1 MTLEFSQHHKLLTS
15 LGISSPIRLG
25 KGMEGH
31 VYDFSADQVIKIWL
45 NKFAD
50 EQHLTERKQFYEQI
64 NHSGLS
70 FATPLIHE
78 IGTDQG
84 TFYTLERKLSGV
96 RGDLFYLQADPSVKK
111 SLLTQYFAIL
121 GELLKVEITGN
132 YGEVL
137 SGPSGKTT
145 VTSWTEFLWIKLE
158 QTKDRCLSHKDHDI
172 SDIEPVFAR
181 YIRDVLPTL
190 DPAPRKH
197 LVHGDLFLE
206 NVLVNADGTITALL
220 DFGPLTVVGDHLM
233 DVAGL
238 VYFSGVCEGIDMEV
252 QDQLEAM
259 ASEVY
264 SQDMDIIKAYLLYY
278 CLLFINS
285 KSYDPRTYEWC
296 KSNLR
301 RYGKFENI

>member
-1 MTLEFSQHHKLLTS
+1 MILEASQHHELLAS
-15 LGISSPIRLG
+15 LGIPSPVRLG

-50 EQHLTERKQFYEQI
+50 EQHLTERQQFYEQI
-64 NHSGLS
+64 NDFGLS
-70 FATPLIHE
+70 FATPLIYK
-78 IGTDQG
+78 IGTFQG
-84 TFYTLERKLSGV
+84 TFYTLERKLFGE
-96 RGDLFYLQADPSVKK
+96 RGDLFYLQSDPSDKK

-145 VTSWTEFLWIKLE
+145 VTSWTEFLRIKLE
-158 QTKDRCLSHKDHDI
+158 QTKERCLSHKDHDI
-172 SDIEPVFAR
+172 PDIEAVFTK
-181 YIRDVLPTL
+181 YFCEVLPAL
-190 DPAPRKH
+190 YLSPCKN

-206 NVLVNADGTITALL
+206 NVLVNPDGTISALL

-238 VYFSGVCEGIDMEV
+238 VYFSGVCEGIDAEV

-264 SQDMDIIKAYLLYY
+264 PQDMDIIKAYLLYY
-278 CLLFINS
+278 CLLFVNS